1 MMCIIVHIYMYI
13 TLMDMKVFIQMY
25 IILSLPISIGPLMFR
40 LLKSARIGISKGLI
54 YIYSFFKDKNNISK
68 QVSIT
73 YNYLNI

>member
-1 MMCIIVHIYMYI
+1 MCIIVHIYMYI

-40 LLKSARIGISKGLI
+40 LLKNARIGISKGLN